1 MIHDRIT
8 HGRGGSVQM
17 VDHERQDGRA
27 QNNSGPNSLGPNFQG
42 MSTVKQTAGVLLLG
56 ALATLGLASDA
67 EAQQSDQPR
76 DTITVGYL
84 GLERD
89 EEWEPLSVLDPVIDD
104 EGVQG
109 ARLAIDDNNAAGQF
123 LGQEF
128 VFVEVIMP
136 REGDVEEGL
145 QELLDQGAEW
155 IVSGL
160 PREGLEALMEIP
172 ALEDRVVFNAAAPDN
187 VLRGEACHPNLF
199 HTTPSRRM
207 LADAL
212 AQFLG
217 YKQWDRWALVFGNT
231 DEDRLL
237 AEALGEA
244 AQRFGQE
251 VVGEKMWPHDP
262 MSRRAEGGFHAIQ
275 REIPVFVQD
284 FADHDVLVIAD
295 ENDYF
300 GEYFPY
306 QTWLPRPVAGTQ
318 GLKATAWHRAHES
331 WGGVQLQRRFEEQA
345 DRWMTPRDFAAW
357 LAVRSLGESSART
370 DSVARDEVL
379 NYMLSDEFELA
390 GYLGLPVS
398 FRTWNHQLRQ
408 PILIT
413 GPRMVAS
420 VSPQEGY
427 LHPRT
432 PLDSLGADEGE
443 SQCRF

>member
-1 MIHDRIT
+1 MRT
-8 HGRGGSVQM
+8 FLPRPL
-17 VDHERQDGRA
+17 RWLA
-27 QNNSGPNSLGPNFQG
+27 ASGI
-42 MSTVKQTAGVLLLG
+42 VAGLTWPM
-56 ALATLGLASDA
+56 ALPADTPDTLTL
-67 EAQQSDQPR
+67 
-76 DTITVGYL
+76 GYL
-84 GLERD
+84 GKARPD
-89 EEWEPLSVLDPVIDD
+89 DQEPLSVLDPVLDD

-109 ARLAIDDNNAAGQF
+109 ARLGISDNNATAQF
-123 LGQEF
+123 LDQEF
-128 VFVEVIMP
+128 VLHEEEISADGEVGEALERLI
-136 REGDVEEGL
+136 
-145 QELLDQGAEW
+145 DQGADW

-160 PREGLEALMEIP
+160 PAEALLELMAHP
-172 ALEDRVVFNAAAPDN
+172 ALGDRVVFNARAPDD
-187 VLRGEACHPNLF
+187 VLRGESCHPNLY

-217 YKQWDRWALVFGNT
+217 YKQWERWALVYGNT

-237 AEALGEA
+237 AEALRA
-244 AQRFGQE
+244 AAERYGHRI
-251 VVGEKMWPHDP
+251 VGDKMWPHDP

-284 FADHDVLVIAD
+284 FPEHDVLVIAD
-295 ENDYF
+295 ETDYF

-306 QTWLPRPVAGTQ
+306 QTWVPRPVVGTQ
-318 GLKATAWHRAHES
+318 GLIATAWHRAHES
-331 WGGVQLQRRFEEQA
+331 WGGVQLQRRFEELA
-345 DRWMTPRDFAAW
+345 DRWMTPRDFGAW
-357 LAVRSLGESSART
+357 LAVRSLGEAAART
-370 DSVARDEVL
+370 GSVERDTVL
-379 NYMLSDEFELA
+379 DYMLGEEFELA

-398 FRTWNHQLRQ
+398 YRTWNHQLRQ

-443 SQCRF
+443 SSCRF